1 MAGGATTPLAWAS
14 RSCFSC
20 TVQATSQEQ
29 ALQIAFANVGRRLRC
44 AFRTDPAAVGVLH
57 TLAEAGPMRVSALAE
72 ALVLDI
78 STTSRHVSTLES
90 EGFVAREVDPAD
102 RRACL
107 VDITPAGDDFLQ
119 QALRERAAVLES
131 ATREWPAD
139 DLTSLIDLLDRLAD
153 DLTGARHR

>member
-1 MAGGATTPLAWAS
+1 
-14 RSCFSC
+14 
-20 TVQATSQEQ
+20 
-29 ALQIAFANVGRRLRC
+29 
-44 AFRTDPAAVGVLH
+44 
-57 TLAEAGPMRVSALAE
+57 MRVSALAE

-131 ATREWPAD
+131 ATRDWPAD